1 MCVLLFGDVISCE
14 CLLIPAINLLHHL
27 RPQELRWELRWSWE
41 IWKSLKQTSL
51 WPALAA
57 NKHMCAPQ
65 EQSPGFPQPSFSPV
79 RLSTSRKGHNTHTS
93 RARAGVPSLQHSLLS
108 PQGRCLFVYFFLFHC
123 RIPGP
128 NLIAF
133 LPFLPYYMYNVLT
146 LWLVQ
151 ESFCHFP
158 VSF

>member
-1 MCVLLFGDVISCE
+1 MCFLLFGDVISCE
-14 CLLIPAINLLHHL
+14 YLLIPAINHL

-51 WPALAA
+51 CPASAA
-57 NKHMCAPQ
+57 NQHTCAPQ
-65 EQSPGFPQPSFSPV
+65 EQRPGFPRLSSCPV

-93 RARAGVPSLQHSLLS
+93 DPRTGVPSLQPSLLS
-108 PQGRCLFVYFFLFHC
+108 PQGRCLSVYFFLFHC
-123 RIPGP
+123 RSPEP

-133 LPFLPYYMYNVLT
+133 LPFLPYYMYNVLSV
-146 LWLVQ
+146 WLVQ